1 MKISTIAILSV
12 ISLTSAA
19 TTEGGSVATKV
30 HTDTTLATVT
40 SCAETVT
47 ECPGKASSA
56 AGEVSSPGS
65 VAPSVAPSV
74 ASSVAPSV
82 APSPS
87 NATSPGISSLEGGA
101 AINGVSGVGL
111 AALAAGLLCL

>member
-12 ISLTSAA
+12 ISLISAA
-19 TTEGGSVATKV
+19 TTEGGGVATEV

-40 SCAETVT
+40 SCSGTVT

-56 AGEVSSPGS
+56 AGEVSSHASAAHSAAHS
-65 VAPSVAPSV
+65 VAPPH
-74 ASSVAPSV
+74 
-82 APSPS
+82 S
-87 NATSPGISSLEGGA
+87 NATSPSVTSMEGGA